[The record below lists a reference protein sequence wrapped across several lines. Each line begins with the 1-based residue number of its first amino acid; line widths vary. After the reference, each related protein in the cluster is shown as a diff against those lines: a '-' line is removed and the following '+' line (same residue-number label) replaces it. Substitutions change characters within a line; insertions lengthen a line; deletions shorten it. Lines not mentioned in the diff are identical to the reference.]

1 MQSTLLEK
9 LIVTSSSPAFA
20 LIARRKS
27 AGTELSV
34 DVVSGRAVA
43 FSKLEEISVT
53 SNVSTSGSLLKY
65 LVMIPYSQVHEVG
78 FDYQDDGEA
87 LQAIEISQH
96 EVLSVAETVARI
108 PKVPVELRGI
118 GFDLSDEAYAATA
131 QKIMDDEIGRGE
143 GSNFVLSRSL
153 YAEIK
158 GFSKAHALSLF
169 SELLA
174 KESGA
179 YWTFMIWLEGRAF
192 IGASPEQQI
201 TLSSGVATMNPI
213 SGTYRY
219 PASGPQVDQALDFL
233 NDPKETDELFMV
245 ADEELKMFGRF
256 CETGGRLRGPYL
268 KEMSK
273 LAHTEYY
280 IEGKT
285 RAGASTLLRDTLLA
299 PTVTGSPI
307 KNACRVIAKYE
318 PKGRGYYA
326 GVTALLGVDEAGEE
340 ALDSAI
346 LIRTA
351 DIAPGGR
358 LKISVGSTIVRHSD
372 PMAEAAE
379 TTAKA
384 NGLLNAF
391 LGAARNTIG
400 DDARI
405 QAALRERNNR
415 VASFWLS
422 GGTRLQSTGLA
433 RKRILVLDAEDDF
446 TRMLAHQLQ
455 AMGLEPRLLPVSQ
468 WRDDYAQSDL
478 VLLGPGPG
486 NPLDDRDPRVDNLKK
501 ALASCFS
508 DKTPFLAVC
517 LSHQILAAYLGLK
530 VERLPHPNQGVQREI
545 DYFGHRAVVGFYNT
559 FAARSSFD
567 SFCTAGMSVNVA
579 RDVTTGQVHA
589 LRGEFFSSMQ
599 FHPESVLSL
608 AGTSLLATELE
619 RIARVEADQHLSLA
633 VSNSQVSSGH
643 RERRTSA

>member
-1 MQSTLLEK
+1 MQSSLLQK
-9 LIVTSSSPAFA
+9 LIGTNSSASFA

-27 AGTELSV
+27 PGGDLLV
-34 DVVSGRAVA
+34 DVVSGHAVS
-43 FSKLEEISVT
+43 FSKLEEISA
-53 SNVSTSGSLLKY
+53 SNLTESASPLKY
-65 LVMIPYSQVHEVG
+65 LIMIPYRQVREVG

-87 LQAIEISQH
+87 LQAIQISDH
-96 EVLSVAETVARI
+96 EFLSVAEVVARI

-131 QKIMDDEIGRGE
+131 QKIIDDEIGRGE

-153 YAEIK
+153 YADIE
-158 GFSKAHALSLF
+158 GFSKAHAFSLF

-174 KESGA
+174 KETGA

-201 TLSSGVATMNPI
+201 TLTGGLATMNPI

-256 CETGGRLRGPYL
+256 CETGGRLRGPYF

-280 IEGKT
+280 IEGNT

-326 GVTALLGVDEAGEE
+326 GVTALLGVDEDGKE

-351 DIAPGGR
+351 DISPGGR

-446 TRMLAHQLQ
+446 TRMLAQQLQ
-455 AMGLEPRLLPVSQ
+455 ALGLEPQLVPVSQ
-468 WRDDYAQSDL
+468 WRGGYDRADL

-486 NPLDDRDPRVDNLKK
+486 NPLD
-501 ALASCFS
+501 
-508 DKTPFLAVC
+508 
-517 LSHQILAAYLGLK
+517 
-530 VERLPHPNQGVQREI
+530 
-545 DYFGHRAVVGFYNT
+545 
-559 FAARSSFD
+559 
-567 SFCTAGMSVNVA
+567 
-579 RDVTTGQVHA
+579 
-589 LRGEFFSSMQ
+589 
-599 FHPESVLSL
+599 LSL
-608 AGTSLLATELE
+608 
-619 RIARVEADQHLSLA
+619 IHI
-633 VSNSQVSSGH
+633 
-643 RERRTSA
+643 

>member
-27 AGTELSV
+27 AGTNLSV

-43 FSKLEEISVT
+43 FSKLEDISVT
-53 SNVSTSGSLLKY
+53 SNVSISGSLLKY
-65 LVMIPYSQVHEVG
+65 LVMIPYRQIHEVG

-96 EVLSVAETVARI
+96 EVLSVAETVAHI

-131 QKIMDDEIGRGE
+131 QKIINDEIGRGE

-153 YAEIK
+153 YAEIE

-201 TLSSGVATMNPI
+201 TLSGGVATMNPI

-256 CETGGRLRGPYL
+256 CETGGRLKGPYF

-273 LAHTEYY
+273 VAHTEYY

-299 PTVTGSPI
+299 PTVTESWLG
-307 KNACRVIAKYE
+307 K
-318 PKGRGYYA
+318 
-326 GVTALLGVDEAGEE
+326 TAQ
-340 ALDSAI
+340 
-346 LIRTA
+346 
-351 DIAPGGR
+351 PG
-358 LKISVGSTIVRHSD
+358 
-372 PMAEAAE
+372 
-379 TTAKA
+379 
-384 NGLLNAF
+384 
-391 LGAARNTIG
+391 
-400 DDARI
+400 
-405 QAALRERNNR
+405 
-415 VASFWLS
+415 
-422 GGTRLQSTGLA
+422 
-433 RKRILVLDAEDDF
+433 
-446 TRMLAHQLQ
+446 
-455 AMGLEPRLLPVSQ
+455 
-468 WRDDYAQSDL
+468 
-478 VLLGPGPG
+478 
-486 NPLDDRDPRVDNLKK
+486 
-501 ALASCFS
+501 
-508 DKTPFLAVC
+508 
-517 LSHQILAAYLGLK
+517 
-530 VERLPHPNQGVQREI
+530 
-545 DYFGHRAVVGFYNT
+545 
-559 FAARSSFD
+559 
-567 SFCTAGMSVNVA
+567 
-579 RDVTTGQVHA
+579 
-589 LRGEFFSSMQ
+589 
-599 FHPESVLSL
+599 
-608 AGTSLLATELE
+608 
-619 RIARVEADQHLSLA
+619 
-633 VSNSQVSSGH
+633 
-643 RERRTSA
+643 